1 MSQITDIPAWNRNVN
16 LFCKHCKSYVSII
29 MWAIKTI
36 WIMIL
41 MPNNAQNKSST
52 FMAKKGDSDNS
63 SSPYTSRSGLQ
74 SLIDIPII
82 GTNLLWT
89 KVFGISSHHQWID
102 TLTRRRNILTKF
114 HIWQFAWQQ
123 TQRETGFFFD
133 FAGWFWWSNQPLF
146 FLLLLAL

>member
-1 MSQITDIPAWNRNVN
+1 
-16 LFCKHCKSYVSII
+16 

-133 FAGWFWWSNQPLF
+133 FAGYDFDGPINRYFSLSCLLF
-146 FLLLLAL
+146 RGKKITFSVVVLLTLL

>member
-1 MSQITDIPAWNRNVN
+1 MLKISPQILWPKKATVTTAAA
-16 LFCKHCKSYVSII
+16 L
-29 MWAIKTI
+29 
-36 WIMIL
+36 IL
-41 MPNNAQNKSST
+41 V
-52 FMAKKGDSDNS
+52 
-63 SSPYTSRSGLQ
+63 SGLQ

-123 TQRETGFFFD
+123 TQRDTVFSTLVQSTVIFSS
-133 FAGWFWWSNQPLF
+133 WSCLLYSIEKKNNILSCFIIEPVYLVWPSIIAIARF
-146 FLLLLAL
+146 IRTLLLTLAY